1 MLGLVRD
8 RSTDEV
14 LSMVHSRKDV
24 IKKLQKCYS
33 LSICT

>member
-24 IKKLQKCYS
+24 IKNYKNVIL
-33 LSICT
+33 